1 MSLSLALSFVCK
13 ADASLVCFILCY
25 TNFHKSIASAL
36 AWRNATG
43 HFFSTSNR
51 VHAPRVR
58 HAASSLSYVS
68 DDAVGARM
76 PNPTVVFLSSSPCSL
91 LARLPSSLHPR
102 CCCHCCYGWY
112 HCRRRRRRGCV
123 LFPCI
128 LWRCGDGSSTEEW
141 TDAISIVRD
150 RRRGTSRRM
159 GRNRTRM
166 RSPGNHL
173 ESRAVQCADEL
184 ETKDVEQVVQALQK
198 RFREYARLPPTTFR
212 DAVSRALAD
221 VPAEEEAN
229 VKRTR
234 IQDSLLDVYG
244 TPATRRI
251 KRTRAATASGQAKSP
266 RNVTYAD
273 FGGVE
278 DVLASIAELI
288 ECPLAHPE
296 VYEWLGVAPPRGV
309 LLHGPPGCG
318 KTALAHA
325 IANECG
331 VPFFKVAATEIVSG
345 MSGESEAKLRRLF
358 QDAANAAPSILF
370 LDEID
375 AIVPKRETAQR
386 EMERRIV
393 AQLLTCMDDLAN
405 DGHTEEEKSTDVGEQ
420 VAQEIGDE
428 DPEKPAKKAA
438 KRPRHVVVIGAT
450 NRPDSLDPALR
461 RAGRFDR
468 ELALGIPNELARCS
482 ILKVLS
488 SSLRLEGDFDFHA
501 LAKRTPGYVGA
512 DLAAL
517 TKEAA
522 ALAVKR
528 VFDSLS
534 QAPHGTEEG
543 DRMQM
548 DGPGCSPAIED
559 ANGSTPA
566 QHPGTKSTISARLF
580 QEGKTVRPPL
590 GPSELEGL
598 AITMHDF
605 EAALKRV
612 QPSLQREGFATV
624 PDVTWADVGAL
635 SEVREE
641 LRFSVTEPIKHPDKY
656 EAMGLRAAC
665 GVLLYGPPGCGKTL
679 VAKAA
684 ANESG
689 ANFISI
695 KGPELLNKYVGE
707 SERAVRQLFA
717 RARAAAPCV
726 LFFDEMDAMAPR
738 RGGDSA
744 NASAER
750 IVNQLLTDMDGLDPR
765 TGVYVIAATNR
776 PDIIDPALLRPG
788 RLDRLLYVPLPNP
801 SGRQSILQT
810 ATLKLPLEE
819 GVLGY
824 MMQVMASS
832 RCSGYSGADVVAF
845 VREAA
850 VAALKEACGFSAG
863 AAPKVGQRHIEA
875 ALAHVQPSVSRSD
888 ARRYEE
894 LRLQLRRSRGH
905 IINDSEETPASNPGT
920 GTHNQ

>member
-1 MSLSLALSFVCK
+1 MSDTFRRISWQSPRPPVPSEPRTLPYSPVSSPLSRPG
-13 ADASLVCFILCY
+13 IE
-25 TNFHKSIASAL
+25 
-36 AWRNATG
+36 
-43 HFFSTSNR
+43 
-51 VHAPRVR
+51 
-58 HAASSLSYVS
+58 
-68 DDAVGARM
+68 
-76 PNPTVVFLSSSPCSL
+76 PTVGGEEVPFPRPEL
-91 LARLPSSLHPR
+91 L
-102 CCCHCCYGWY
+102 
-112 HCRRRRRRGCV
+112 
-123 LFPCI
+123 
-128 LWRCGDGSSTEEW
+128 GSFQG
-141 TDAISIVRD
+141 TDAIDERFRRISIHRRVRSG
-150 RRRGTSRRM
+150 RKRM
-159 GRNRTRM
+159 GRNRGRV
-166 RSPGNHL
+166 RSPGNSL
-173 ESRAVQCADEL
+173 EARAVQCAGDMDTE
-184 ETKDVEQVVQALQK
+184 DVEAVVQALQK

-221 VPAEEEAN
+221 VPREEEAST
-229 VKRTR
+229 KRTR

-251 KRTRAATASGQAKSP
+251 KRTRAPTASGHAKSP
-266 RNVTYAD
+266 RTVTYDD

-405 DGHTEEEKSTDVGEQ
+405 DGHKEDDKSVDVGEE
-420 VAQEIGDE
+420 VAKEIEGEDGDP
-428 DPEKPAKKAA
+428 DRATKKAT

-468 ELALGIPNELARCS
+468 ELALGIPNELARTS

-488 SSLRLEGDFDFHA
+488 SRLRLEGDFDFHA

-534 QAPHGTEEG
+534 QAPNSKEEG
-543 DRMQM
+543 EERMQL
-548 DGPGCSPAIED
+548 DGPGSPAEIAD

-566 QHPGTKSTISARLF
+566 LHHIAKNTVSTRLF

-598 AITMHDF
+598 AITMLDF

-641 LRFSVTEPIKHPDKY
+641 LRFSVTEPIQYPEKY

-717 RARAAAPCV
+717 RARAASPCV

-738 RGGDSA
+738 RGGDST

-801 SGRQSILQT
+801 VGRQSILQT
-810 ATLKLPLEE
+810 ATLKLPLED
-819 GVLGY
+819 GVLDY

-850 VAALKEACGFSAG
+850 VAALKEACGFPG
-863 AAPKVGQRHIEA
+863 GVAPKVGQRHIES

-905 IINDSEETPASNPGT
+905 IINDSEDAPALDLGT
-920 GTHNQ
+920 GTHIK

>member
-1 MSLSLALSFVCK
+1 M
-13 ADASLVCFILCY
+13 D
-25 TNFHKSIASAL
+25 
-36 AWRNATG
+36 
-43 HFFSTSNR
+43 
-51 VHAPRVR
+51 
-58 HAASSLSYVS
+58 
-68 DDAVGARM
+68 
-76 PNPTVVFLSSSPCSL
+76 
-91 LARLPSSLHPR
+91 
-102 CCCHCCYGWY
+102 
-112 HCRRRRRRGCV
+112 
-123 LFPCI
+123 
-128 LWRCGDGSSTEEW
+128 TE
-141 TDAISIVRD
+141 
-150 RRRGTSRRM
+150 
-159 GRNRTRM
+159 
-166 RSPGNHL
+166 
-173 ESRAVQCADEL
+173 
-184 ETKDVEQVVQALQK
+184 DVEAVVQALQK

-221 VPAEEEAN
+221 VPREEEAST
-229 VKRTR
+229 KRTR

-251 KRTRAATASGQAKSP
+251 KRTRAPTASGHAKSP
-266 RNVTYAD
+266 RTVTYDD

-405 DGHTEEEKSTDVGEQ
+405 DGHKEDDKSVDVGEE
-420 VAQEIGDE
+420 VAKEIEGEDGDP
-428 DPEKPAKKAA
+428 DRATKKAT

-468 ELALGIPNELARCS
+468 ELALGIPNELARTS

-488 SSLRLEGDFDFHA
+488 SRLRLEGDFDFHA

-534 QAPHGTEEG
+534 QAPNSKE
-543 DRMQM
+543 
-548 DGPGCSPAIED
+548 
-559 ANGSTPA
+559 
-566 QHPGTKSTISARLF
+566 
-580 QEGKTVRPPL
+580 
-590 GPSELEGL
+590 
-598 AITMHDF
+598 
-605 EAALKRV
+605 
-612 QPSLQREGFATV
+612 EGFATV

-641 LRFSVTEPIKHPDKY
+641 LRFSVTEPIQYPEKY

-707 SERAVRQLFA
+707 SERAQPTGLTSSILRCFA
-717 RARAAAPCV
+717 RAVWIDCSMC
-726 LFFDEMDAMAPR
+726 LF
-738 RGGDSA
+738 
-744 NASAER
+744 R
-750 IVNQLLTDMDGLDPR
+750 IQ
-765 TGVYVIAATNR
+765 
-776 PDIIDPALLRPG
+776 
-788 RLDRLLYVPLPNP
+788 
-801 SGRQSILQT
+801 
-810 ATLKLPLEE
+810 
-819 GVLGY
+819 
-824 MMQVMASS
+824 
-832 RCSGYSGADVVAF
+832 
-845 VREAA
+845 
-850 VAALKEACGFSAG
+850 
-863 AAPKVGQRHIEA
+863 
-875 ALAHVQPSVSRSD
+875 
-888 ARRYEE
+888 
-894 LRLQLRRSRGH
+894 
-905 IINDSEETPASNPGT
+905 
-920 GTHNQ
+920 